1 MAPLAFN
8 RGYKFL
14 RLIQYKFIIYYFIT
28 IFTLQLECV
37 KSNKLLAKEDS
48 FHYTTNGLTEIS
60 VNDTIVDVTH
70 PLKED
75 RIRRSHNQ
83 LLNSTTILSILPLTA
98 TAKFKDNGALSFPA
112 YTKIH
117 CRIVGRQITPTT
129 QVGFSVTHGE
139 SGHSCDVVGSIAP
152 SDVIVDDLT
161 KNISGN
167 FSFSTDKIGI
177 TFYLCTRQSRNDT
190 WVHQGR
196 EPWLTIEAF
205 GIPLP
210 LFVKILFLIAL
221 LLLSGLFS
229 GLNLGLMALDPTELQ
244 VVITAG
250 NETEQKYAKV
260 IEPIRRHGNY
270 LLCTILLGNVL
281 VNNTLT
287 ILLDDITSGI
297 VAVIGAT
304 ISIVIL
310 GEIIPQSICSRYG
323 LAIGARTIWLTKL
336 FMVVTAPLSYPLSMI
351 LDWILGAEIGRIYT
365 REKLLKF
372 LEITKKHNDIEND
385 EMQMISGVLNFKKKT
400 VVDVMTKY
408 EDVFMLEIDSILDFD
423 TIDRIYQS
431 GHSRIPVYEGDCCS
445 VVSIL
450 HVKDLA
456 FVDPD
461 DRSPLRAIVECHNR
475 PVNWVYDD
483 TSLDRMLD
491 YFKKGISHMVLIKV
505 VRQVD
510 DRDPVYDILGV
521 VTLEDVI
528 EELIQSEIVDETDV
542 YIDNRSRKPVPN
554 RKNIIDLS
562 MYRDADSVSLSPQQT
577 LAVFRYL
584 SSVVDPFFE
593 EFISETILKRLL
605 KKEVV
610 FDLHVAGA
618 TVSKKT
624 LYESGIPADY
634 FIMIVE
640 GKVSVI
646 VGAENLGFESGSFS
660 YFGAPCLIKKMPD
673 STNKI
678 SSINLCDQEL
688 KNPTNCSNSSTFIPD
703 YSVYA
708 ITDLLYIKVTATQY
722 IAARQAT
729 EYERTRS
736 SFRSND
742 KSNLHNMKESSKNL
756 PEDCLA
762 ISISASNLR
771 KSNESLV

>member
-1 MAPLAFN
+1 
-8 RGYKFL
+8 
-14 RLIQYKFIIYYFIT
+14 
-28 IFTLQLECV
+28 
-37 KSNKLLAKEDS
+37 
-48 FHYTTNGLTEIS
+48 
-60 VNDTIVDVTH
+60 
-70 PLKED
+70 
-75 RIRRSHNQ
+75 
-83 LLNSTTILSILPLTA
+83 
-98 TAKFKDNGALSFPA
+98 
-112 YTKIH
+112 
-117 CRIVGRQITPTT
+117 
-129 QVGFSVTHGE
+129 
-139 SGHSCDVVGSIAP
+139 
-152 SDVIVDDLT
+152 
-161 KNISGN
+161 
-167 FSFSTDKIGI
+167 
-177 TFYLCTRQSRNDT
+177 
-190 WVHQGR
+190 
-196 EPWLTIEAF
+196 
-205 GIPLP
+205 LP

-461 DRSPLRAIVECHNR
+461 DRSPLRAIVEFHNR

-660 YFGAPCLIKKMPD
+660 YFGAPCL
-673 STNKI
+673 
-678 SSINLCDQEL
+678 
-688 KNPTNCSNSSTFIPD
+688 
-703 YSVYA
+703 
-708 ITDLLYIKVTATQY
+708 
-722 IAARQAT
+722 
-729 EYERTRS
+729 
-736 SFRSND
+736 
-742 KSNLHNMKESSKNL
+742 
-756 PEDCLA
+756 
-762 ISISASNLR
+762 
-771 KSNESLV
+771 